1 MSFEIKAHVIICFT
15 LTGEVARL
23 VAKYRP
29 RAPIIAIRYKIYNKN
44 ISTEDKTI
52 KGLSMTSGVT
62 CLRVPSF

>member
-15 LTGEVARL
+15 LTGEIARL

-29 RAPIIAIRYKIYNKN
+29 RAPIIAIRYYYIYF
-44 ISTEDKTI
+44 STEDKTI
-52 KGLSMTSGVT
+52 KGLNMTSGVT